1 MYIFKA
7 WDTLSLSRVLN
18 TVKAIYEEVARSIT
32 VIIIN
37 IQAKK
42 KKRKKERR
50 RRREIPINMFVND
63 FAKGITIDLCY
74 DDLKV
79 VKAVVAA

>member
-32 VIIIN
+32 VILIN

-42 KKRKKERR
+42 KKKKERR

>member
-1 MYIFKA
+1 M
-7 WDTLSLSRVLN
+7 SRVLN
-18 TVKAIYEEVARSIT
+18 TVKAIYEVARSIA
-32 VIIIN
+32 VILIN

-42 KKRKKERR
+42 KKRK
-50 RRREIPINMFVND
+50 EIPINMFVND

-79 VKAVVAA
+79 VKAVVVAKKV

>member
-1 MYIFKA
+1 M
-7 WDTLSLSRVLN
+7 SRVLN

-32 VIIIN
+32 VILIN

-42 KKRKKERR
+42 KKKKERR
-50 RRREIPINMFVND
+50 RRREILINMFVND

>member
-1 MYIFKA
+1 M
-7 WDTLSLSRVLN
+7 SRVLN

-32 VIIIN
+32 VILIN

-42 KKRKKERR
+42 KKKKERR